1 MVLYKEWR
9 PFLTGWLLN
18 IKIQTSITAETLH
31 VYWRQSKIYSQQPYS
46 SSPSGQSGTP
56 SQRSNEGRQVLFRHW

>member
-18 IKIQTSITAETLH
+18 IKITLH